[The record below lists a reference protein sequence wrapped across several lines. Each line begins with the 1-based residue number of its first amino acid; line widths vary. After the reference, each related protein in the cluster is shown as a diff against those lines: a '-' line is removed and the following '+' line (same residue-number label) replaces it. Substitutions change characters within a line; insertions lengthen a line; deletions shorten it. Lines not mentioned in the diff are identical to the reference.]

1 MGPTSVAS
9 ILNSGTVG
17 GQGGS
22 SRGPAVVRQIS
33 SELIP
38 GEKRK
43 NMSHQRRNQRKKKIR
58 YRTMV
63 RIGGS
68 RAFVEG
74 LGVRR
79 KRDRVLSVKDIDVYD
94 VHWHVDAL
102 FEFLCHRL
110 LKYGIFSDEA
120 NIVSE
125 SIGSN
130 SSSNRREHLFV

>member
-1 MGPTSVAS
+1 
-9 ILNSGTVG
+9 
-17 GQGGS
+17 
-22 SRGPAVVRQIS
+22 
-33 SELIP
+33 
-38 GEKRK
+38 
-43 NMSHQRRNQRKKKIR
+43 MSHQRRNQRKKKIR

-110 LKYGIFSDEA
+110 LKYGIYSDEA

-130 SSSNRREHLFV
+130 SSSNRREHLFVHAHVISE